1 MLLRLGEGAGKGGE
15 LSNRRGVEITPPSPP
30 LSAWGNLKPRE
41 DPHPKFFNTLPS
53 QETGAGSF
61 HPLCRRGNHSTVRQQ
76 DVRHD
81 GRSRDRRPGLPA
93 PPVLCLHPRCQ
104 TLSRMAQERRA
115 RLGSPSLGLE
125 HWERLCKRGTPCAA
139 ARPSATCRGEQDPR
153 EGAGGLGK
161 PLQPSRARAPGVVL
175 RLPMLRGSGVGL
187 DRMRPRAPAA
197 RTNVY

>member
-1 MLLRLGEGAGKGGE
+1 MMAEAGIGDLVFQHLLYSVFIPDARHSAG
-15 LSNRRGVEITPPSPP
+15 
-30 LSAWGNLKPRE
+30 
-41 DPHPKFFNTLPS
+41 
-53 QETGAGSF
+53 
-61 HPLCRRGNHSTVRQQ
+61 
-76 DVRHD
+76 
-81 GRSRDRRPGLPA
+81 RPGNGVPGWD
-93 PPVLCLHPRCQ
+93 P
-104 TLSRMAQERRA
+104 
-115 RLGSPSLGLE
+115 LE
-125 HWERLCKRGTPCAA
+125 HRERLCKRGTPCAA